1 MTNRRLTA
9 AAGDGRAMTG
19 PDGAAAPGGAAPG
32 APGTPR
38 PVEAAAPE
46 RPTDAARPPGTE
58 PAPTPPL
65 RTPALSVQGITKRF
79 GAVEALL
86 DAYLQVHSGEVVGL
100 IGDNAA
106 GKSTLAKVIAGALQP
121 DTGLIE
127 LDGEPVQIPSPS
139 AAHALGIAT
148 VFQDLALCENLD
160 VTANL
165 FLGRELN
172 RNGLMRDGQMESHTR
187 SVLRDL
193 RANIPSIH
201 TPLNQLSAGQ
211 RQAVAIARTLIGKP
225 RLVVLDEPTS
235 SLSVAQTAEVL
246 THIERL
252 RDLGLGV
259 VFISHNLNDV
269 RAVADRIEVLRHGRN
284 NGSFGPEAPQSD
296 LIAAITGATM
306 MGGLV

>member
-1 MTNRRLTA
+1 MTNRPLTHPAHPPA
-9 AAGDGRAMTG
+9 AL
-19 PDGAAAPGGAAPG
+19 PPPC
-32 APGTPR
+32 PPS
-38 PVEAAAPE
+38 
-46 RPTDAARPPGTE
+46 PPGQ
-58 PAPTPPL
+58 PPL
-65 RTPALSVQGITKRF
+65 PRTPVLCLQGITKRF

-86 DAYLQVHSGEVVGL
+86 DVSVQVHEGEVVGL
-100 IGDNAA
+100 VGDNAA

-127 LDGEPVQIPSPS
+127 LGGEPVQIGSPS
-139 AAHALGIAT
+139 SAHALGIAT

-165 FLGRELN
+165 FLGRELK
-172 RNGLMRDGQMESHTR
+172 RSGLMHDGQMEAHTR
-187 SVLRDL
+187 SVLHDL

-211 RQAVAIARTLIGKP
+211 RQAVAIARTLIGRP

-259 VFISHNLNDV
+259 IFISHNLTDV
-269 RAVADRIEVLRHGRN
+269 RAVADRIEVLRHGQN
-284 NGSFGPEAPQSD
+284 NGTFGPDAAQSD
-296 LIAAITGATM
+296 LIGAITGATRF
-306 MGGLV
+306 GGRGG